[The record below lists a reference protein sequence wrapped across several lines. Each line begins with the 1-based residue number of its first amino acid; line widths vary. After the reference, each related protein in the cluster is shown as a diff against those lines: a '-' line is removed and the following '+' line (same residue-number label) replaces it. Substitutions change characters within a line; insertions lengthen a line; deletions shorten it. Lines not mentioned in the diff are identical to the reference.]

1 MRKKDVEGAKVKAGI
16 MTAALIG
23 QALWETLEHVEDG
36 DNILTAAGKAVET
49 HKKRKAAIEKANE
62 EVVRAERRR

>member
-16 MTAALIG
+16 MTAALIS

-36 DNILTAAGKAVET
+36 DNVLTAAGKALDT
-49 HKKRKAAIEKANE
+49 HKKRKAAIEKANQ
-62 EVVRAERRR
+62 EVLREDRRR